1 MKHFNPGIDVQDVLK
16 RQILD
21 ALHVDVVMAVRSHI
35 TANGGSLFESKSYRE
50 GNCFKIEKSTL
61 PDLYRICQEV
71 ISALDFKEPVDFYLS
86 GDSDI
91 NAHAWEAD
99 IEGETNLIEINSGL
113 FNLMTED
120 ELKFAIGHEIGH
132 LINHDMLV
140 RTNTQFVYPD
150 NDTIPS
156 YIATRLT
163 LYDHIAELGADRYG
177 YLANHNLEACVSALY
192 KLASGIDLQK
202 MKVSVPALIKE
213 NEQHLKFFME
223 ENGEM
228 FGDHPVNPLRVQ
240 ALYTFSTGNSQEQIN
255 QCIYDI
261 FNCISSKLF
270 DDFAARFAF
279 SAGLLMAQADGEVSE
294 RELALICERVGSDCI
309 FPEENFNDYDSL
321 DLNAIFEASI
331 SEMLDNYGLD
341 ARANM
346 LRYVLK
352 VMLADGT
359 ITEAEVELA
368 YQMAEKM
375 HLTANETADLIAEA
389 MRSDYLP
396 KITPSSDVLKKVNHK
411 FRLNLFASK
420 KRKA

>member
-1 MKHFNPGIDVQDVLK
+1 MRHFNPNIDVQNVLMQ
-16 RQILD
+16 QILD
-21 ALHVDVVMAVRSHI
+21 ALHVDVVVTVRSHI
-35 TANGGSLFESKSYRE
+35 TTNQGSLFESKSYRE

-71 ISALDFKEPVDFYLS
+71 ISDLDFKDPIDFYLS

-120 ELKFAIGHEIGH
+120 ELKFVIGHEIGH

-140 RTNTQFVYPD
+140 KTNTQFVYPD
-150 NDTIPS
+150 HDAIPS
-156 YIATRLT
+156 YIAMRLT
-163 LYDHIAELGADRYG
+163 LYNHISELGADRYG

-202 MKVSVPALIKE
+202 MQVSIPALIKD

-223 ENGEM
+223 EDGEM

-240 ALYTFSTGNSQEQIN
+240 ALYTFSTGKSQEQIN

-261 FNCISSKLF
+261 FNCISSKIF
-270 DDFAARFAF
+270 DDFAVRFAF
-279 SAGLLMAQADGEVSE
+279 AAGLLIAQADGEVSE
-294 RELALICERVGSDCI
+294 RELAVICERMGSDCI
-309 FPEENFNDYDSL
+309 FPEENFENYESL

-359 ITEAEVELA
+359 ITEEEVELA

-375 HLTANETADLIAEA
+375 HLTTNETAELIAEA

-396 KITPSSDVLKKVNHK
+396 KIDALHDVLKKVNH
-411 FRLNLFASK
+411 NISA
-420 KRKA
+420 